1 MMHLSDLVEL
11 LRAMMK
17 HLEPPRLRYN
27 DPLEN
32 MFQTYKNTEQI
43 IRLSAANDFSTFGL
57 DM

>member
-17 HLEPPRLRYN
+17 HLELLRYN

-32 MFQTYKNTEQI
+32 MFQTYKDTEQI
-43 IRLSAANDFSTFGL
+43 IRLRVANDFSTFCNL

>member
-11 LRAMMK
+11 LRATMK
-17 HLEPPRLRYN
+17 HLELLRYN

-32 MFQTYKNTEQI
+32 MFRSYKDTEQI
-43 IRLSAANDFSTFGL
+43 IRLRVANDFSAFGNL

>member
-11 LRAMMK
+11 LQAMMK
-17 HLEPPRLRYN
+17 HHN

-32 MFQTYKNTEQI
+32 MFRTYKDTEQI
-43 IRLSAANDFSTFGL
+43 IRLRVANDFSTFGNL

>member
-1 MMHLSDLVEL
+1 MMHLSELVEL

-17 HLEPPRLRYN
+17 HLEPPTYN

-32 MFQTYKNTEQI
+32 MFQTYKDTEQI
-43 IRLSAANDFSTFGL
+43 IRLRVANDFSTFGNL